1 MQRSH
6 IASVLYIYIYIYIIR
21 HTLIARG
28 KGRLHRCGFC
38 GPDSH
43 VLVHVLRVR
52 NAEFTIYTGKRDTA
66 SEESKAKERESDRLT
81 KKRCIQ
87 GEFSGDK

>member
-1 MQRSH
+1 M
-6 IASVLYIYIYIYIIR
+6 YIYIYICIYIYPSHFNCEGQGAVASLR
-21 HTLIARG
+21 FLWSRARARTARA
-28 KGRLHRCGFC
+28 KCKE
-38 GPDSH
+38 
-43 VLVHVLRVR
+43 
-52 NAEFTIYTGKRDTA
+52 AIYTGKRDTA

>member
-6 IASVLYIYIYIYIIR
+6 IASVYIYICIYIYPSHFNCEGQGAVASLR
-21 HTLIARG
+21 FLWSRARARTARA
-28 KGRLHRCGFC
+28 KCKE
-38 GPDSH
+38 
-43 VLVHVLRVR
+43 
-52 NAEFTIYTGKRDTA
+52 AIYTGKRDTA

>member
-6 IASVLYIYIYIYIIR
+6 IASVYIYIR

-28 KGRLHRCGFC
+28 RGRLHRCGFC

-43 VLVHVLRVR
+43 VHVLRVR
-52 NAEFTIYTGKRDTA
+52 NAELRSSYTGKRDTA

-87 GEFSGDK
+87 GEFSRDK

>member
-1 MQRSH
+1 M
-6 IASVLYIYIYIYIIR
+6 
-21 HTLIARG
+21 RG

-52 NAEFTIYTGKRDTA
+52 NAELTIYTGKRDTA
-66 SEESKAKERESDRLT
+66 SEESKAKERESDKLT